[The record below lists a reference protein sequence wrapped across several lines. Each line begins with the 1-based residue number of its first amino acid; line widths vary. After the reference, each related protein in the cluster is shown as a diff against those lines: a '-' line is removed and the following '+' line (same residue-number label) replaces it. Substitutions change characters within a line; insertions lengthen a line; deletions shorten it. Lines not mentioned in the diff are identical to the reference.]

1 MSDNQKYYYLKLVD
15 NFFDRDEMIIL
26 ESMPD
31 GYLYSNIL

>member
-26 ESMPD
+26 
-31 GYLYSNIL
+31 GKQCQW